1 MKKIFKC
8 AFVVAFAIATACA
21 GFESVSASNDG
32 IEPRGPVQG
41 EIDTKDMVCP
51 NCGMQGKMKVG
62 RMVDADGSIRT
73 VLMCF
78 NCMSICEVLP

>member
-32 IEPRGPVQG
+32 IEPRGLVQD

-51 NCGMQGKMKVG
+51 KCGMEGKIKVG
-62 RMVDADGSIRT
+62 TFIIDGHLFKG
-73 VLMCF
+73 LMCF
-78 NCMSICEVLP
+78 NCMSAVEILP